1 MITRIDRLQLAVRS
15 HERSTELFSRLFDA
29 AVVREDRLPKLGA
42 RRRVLRLGESELEL
56 LEPDGLG
63 IVAQHISRYPT
74 PIFAVGLAT
83 NDVAAARA
91 SLDGRAIHHE
101 VLGDQLWLTGEWLG
115 IPGMRVVLSQ
125 DERRESAGLLSRV
138 YETTHLMD
146 DFSRA
151 ADRLAKVFD
160 LDTANYVPIESATY
174 GYRGTLTRF
183 QSERLDRIETV
194 TPRDRS
200 KAMGRFYVRRGPCL
214 YMCFAECANM
224 RALRVRLDAEIPELW
239 VGDRTGNA
247 PDTLFIPPQALDGLL
262 LGVSRESVAWDW
274 SGAPEKVRSA

>member
-15 HERSTELFSRLFDA
+15 RERSAALFSRLFDA
-29 AVVREDRLPKLGA
+29 ALVREDRLPKLGA
-42 RRRVLRLGESELEL
+42 LRSVLRLGESELEL

-83 NDVAAARA
+83 QDLGAAQA

-101 VLGDQLWLTGEWLG
+101 VIGDQLWLTGEWLG
-115 IPGMRVVLSQ
+115 IPGMRVVLSR
-125 DERRESAGLLSRV
+125 DAPHESVGLLSRL
-138 YETTHLMD
+138 YEATHLMD

-160 LDTANYVPIESATY
+160 LDTANYVPIESDQY

-183 QSERLDRIETV
+183 QAGRLDRIETV
-194 TPRDRS
+194 TPRDRN
-200 KAMGRFYVRRGPCL
+200 KAMGRFYARRGPCL
-214 YMCFAECANM
+214 YMCFAECNAM

-239 VGDRTGNA
+239 VGDRTSHA
-247 PDTLFIPPQALDGLL
+247 PDTLFVPPQALDGLL
-262 LGVSRESVAWDW
+262 LGVSRESVAWGW
-274 SGAPEKVRSA
+274 SGAPDRVR